1 MIVCG
6 KIISP
11 MRKNSVGEGGQDC
24 TVDATDGEEQRQTLI
39 R

>member
-11 MRKNSVGEGGQDC
+11 MRKNSVGEDQDC
-24 TVDATDGEEQRQTLI
+24 IVDVIDGEE
-39 R
+39 